1 LTVRT
6 AHTADLDEP
15 TLSEIRALMDA
26 AFDDFED
33 TDWEHS
39 LGGMHVLIEEGG
51 EVVAHASVVQR
62 RVIAGGRTLRCGYV
76 EAVAVREDRRRRG
89 LGGKLMAECGR
100 IVRGAYHLGA
110 LGATDE
116 GASLYAAHGWKRWEG
131 PASAL
136 TPDGIV
142 RTPEEEGYI
151 YVLEAGVPL
160 DVTGDLTCDWREGD
174 VW

>member
-1 LTVRT
+1 VI

-15 TLSEIRALMDA
+15 TLREIRTLMDA

-33 TDWEHS
+33 DDWQHA
-39 LGGMHVLIEEGG
+39 LGGMHVLIEEAG
-51 EVVAHASVVQR
+51 EVIGHASVVQR
-62 RVIAGGRTLRCGYV
+62 QLIVGGTTLRAGYV

-89 LGGKLMAECGR
+89 HANTLMRECGR
-100 IVRGAYHLGA
+100 IIRGGYHVGA

-116 GASLYAAHGWKRWEG
+116 GAPLYAAHGWKRWDG
-131 PASAL
+131 PLSAL

-142 RTPEEEGYI
+142 RTPDEEGYV
-151 YVLEAGVPL
+151 YVLQVDRPL
-160 DVTGDLTCDWREGD
+160 DVAGELTCDWREGD